1 MIMSG
6 VLMAKTIRSI
16 VCLTLTLCVIT
27 VVKSASAEMLYLN
40 AKAPLE
46 ERLEDLFC
54 RLTPDEKLLLLRGT
68 TMTTQPIPRLGVP
81 ALPMADAGQGV
92 RGGESTTE
100 GPATA
105 FPAGVT
111 MASTWDTNLLRR
123 IGKAI
128 GTEARNKGT
137 GVLMLLGPA
146 VNIHRTPLG
155 GRNGEYMSE
164 DPYLAAR
171 LAVGYI
177 RGLQETGVA
186 ACIKHFA
193 CNNQEQDRL
202 SINEIVG
209 ERALREIYLPAFEAG
224 VKEGKVWTLMSS
236 YNKVNGRHASANAYL
251 LTDVLKRGWGFDGLV
266 VSDWGGVHETAV
278 VQAGND
284 LEMPNGT
291 FMTEPKLKEAM
302 VNETVTQ
309 EAVDDS
315 VRRILRTIL
324 RVGLLDG
331 PLKPD
336 ATKVNSPENRQ
347 LAYEVATKG
356 IVLLKNENSILPL
369 DRTQIKSI
377 AIIGEAARNLQ
388 INAQGSPRV
397 EPLRTVELFEGIKER
412 AGNSIAIHYA
422 SANSFG
428 EPITGANVM
437 VPGEKDTRGFKA
449 EYFKNRSLHGSPAL
463 IRIEDEIN
471 IADNSSPAPGIPG
484 NDYSV
489 RWTGKLSVPASGA
502 YTLAFTGDD
511 GYRVFLDEK
520 LEIDHWVDSAMTT
533 LTNNVSLETGK
544 TYGLRV
550 EFYQKGGDCI
560 ARLNWYPQSQT
571 VYGEAVEAAKNSDVA
586 VVCISTKG
594 TEGEG
599 SDRPL
604 YALPGDQAA
613 IIRAVAAVNKKTIVV
628 LNNGTPVAMKDWLG
642 QVPAV
647 IEAWF
652 PGQEGGAAIAAI
664 LFGEVNPSGK
674 LPDTFA
680 LNRADYPDALNYP
693 GTNQEVTY
701 AEGIYVGYR
710 HFDKAGIAP
719 LFPFGHGLS
728 YTTFE
733 YSGIQLSKS
742 KFHPDDTVTV
752 SVNVKNTGKR
762 QGEEVVQLYIHDLS
776 PKIDKP
782 VRELKGF
789 SKIALQ
795 PGETKKVFFPIAGR
809 DLAYF
814 DVPGHQWKADA
825 GRYEI
830 EMGASSR
837 DIRQKSDLQ
846 LDEVFTQSIEP
857 QVR

>member
-1 MIMSG
+1 
-6 VLMAKTIRSI
+6 MAKAIRRI
-16 VCLTLTLCVIT
+16 IYLTLTLSAIT
-27 VVKSASAEMLYLN
+27 GTRLAAAELLYLN
-40 AKAPLE
+40 SKAPLE
-46 ERLEDLFC
+46 ARLEDLFC

-92 RGGESTTE
+92 RGGERTTE

-111 MASTWDTNLLRR
+111 MASTWDTNLLSR

-146 VNIHRTPLG
+146 VNIHRSPLG

-236 YNKVNGRHASANAYL
+236 YNKINGRHASANAYL
-251 LTDVLKRGWGFDGLV
+251 LTEVLKRGWGFDGLV

-284 LEMPNGT
+284 LEMPTGF
-291 FMTEPKLKEAM
+291 FMTETKLKAAM
-302 VNETVTQ
+302 ANETVTQ

-331 PLKPD
+331 PMTPD
-336 ATKVNSPENRQ
+336 AKKVNSPENRQ

-369 DRTQIKSI
+369 DRSRIKSI

-388 INAQGSPRV
+388 IGALGSPRV
-397 EPLRTVELFEGIKER
+397 EPLRTVELFDGVKER
-412 AGNSIAIHYA
+412 AGNAIAIHYA
-422 SANSFG
+422 SASSFG
-428 EPITGANVM
+428 EPVTGANVT
-437 VPGEKDTRGFKA
+437 VPGEQAKRGFRA
-449 EYFKNRSLHGSPAL
+449 EYFKNMSLHGTPAL
-463 IRIEDEIN
+463 VRIEDEIN
-471 IADNSSPAPGIPG
+471 IPDNSSPAPGIPG

-489 RWTGKLSVPASGA
+489 RWTGTLSVPASGA

-520 LEIDHWVDSAMTT
+520 LMIDHWVDSAMTT
-533 LTNNVSLETGK
+533 LTHNFNLETGK
-544 TYGLRV
+544 TYALRV
-550 EFYQKGGDCI
+550 EFYQHGGDCI
-560 ARLNWYPQSQT
+560 ARLNWHPQSQT
-571 VYGEAVEAAKNSDVA
+571 IYGEAVAAAKNSDVA
-586 VVCISTKG
+586 VVCVSTKG

-604 YALPGDQAA
+604 FALPDDQAA
-613 IIRAVAAVNKKTIVV
+613 IIRAVAAANKKTIVV
-628 LNNGTPVAMKDWLG
+628 LNNGTPVAMKEWLS

-652 PGQEGGAAIAAI
+652 PGQEGGAALAAI
-664 LFGEVNPSGK
+664 LFGDVNPSGK
-674 LPDTFA
+674 LPDTLA
-680 LNRADYPDALNYP
+680 LNRADYPEALNFP
-693 GTNQEVTY
+693 GKNQEVTY

-710 HFDKAGIAP
+710 HFDKAGLAP

-733 YSGIQLSKS
+733 YNGIQLSKS
-742 KFHPDDTVTV
+742 KLQPDDTVTV
-752 SVNVKNTGKR
+752 SVEVKNSGQR

-789 SKIALQ
+789 TKVALE
-795 PGETKKVFFPIAGR
+795 PGETKKVFFAITGR

-814 DVPGHQWKADA
+814 DVPGHQWKADP
-825 GRYEI
+825 GQYEI
-830 EMGASSR
+830 EVGASSR
-837 DIRQKSDLQ
+837 DLRQKSNLQ
-846 LDEVFTQSIEP
+846 LAGMFTKSIEP
-857 QVR
+857 HVK